1 MPATPKR
8 CSVQDAIRQLERD
21 AIRHI
26 VLLKH
31 LQAYPQQV
39 EAYATGGT
47 HGAAMLIMLDATV
60 APYDRQSYPDAAMV
74 AFITSDHPDL
84 TASLVPHIP
93 RDVGLVLKLPDDLDL
108 APLTAR
114 FSLARRTAFV
124 SFTADARCEAP
135 DGVCKTV
142 TPPDA
147 AFRLFDMQGHDQAWI
162 EQLLRCGKAF
172 ACVKE
177 RDGDVLSACFA
188 FENYGS
194 VWEVA
199 GVVTPPA
206 HRQAGLGSQVVRTA
220 LAELSD
226 RNLIPRYQVEANNHA
241 SIALAKS
248 VGLKPF
254 LTLTHYVH
262 RC

>member
-1 MPATPKR
+1 MPKR
-8 CSVQDAIRQLERD
+8 CSVQDAIGQLERD
-21 AIRHI
+21 ALRHI

-39 EAYATGGT
+39 EIYEASGT
-47 HGAAMLIMLDATV
+47 QGAAMLIMLDASV
-60 APYDRQSYPDAAMV
+60 APYDRQSYPDAAVV
-74 AFITSDHPDL
+74 ALIASDHPDL
-84 TASLVPHIP
+84 TALLVPLIP
-93 RDVGLVLKLPDDLDL
+93 RDAGVVLKLPHDLDL

-114 FSLARRTAFV
+114 FSFARRTAFV
-124 SFTADARCEAP
+124 SFTANARCEAP
-135 DGVCKTV
+135 DGVSKTV

-162 EQLLRCGKAF
+162 EQLLRCEKAF

-177 RDGDVLSACFA
+177 RDGEVLSACFA
-188 FENYGS
+188 FENYS
-194 VWEVA
+194 SIWEVA
-199 GVVTPPA
+199 GVVTSPSQ
-206 HRQAGLGSQVVRTA
+206 RKAGLGSQVVRTA

-226 RNLIPRYQVEANNHA
+226 RNLIPRYQVEADNHA

-254 LTLTHYVH
+254 LTLTHYTH